1 MGSRTVRD
9 ARSVRRDGP
18 EMLTLVTCPKCGQT
32 VPEHRVGPEGCAV
45 CDDHMAAELQ
55 ADIAWREY
63 VREMGD

>member
-1 MGSRTVRD
+1 
-9 ARSVRRDGP
+9 
-18 EMLTLVTCPKCGQT
+18 MLTLVTCPKCGQT